1 MKASAT
7 YNKTTLFIS
16 ACCGLLLFGIA
27 LLTLGSVS
35 QGLQQNFKLDKL
47 KAGTLFAILPAGLL
61 TGSLFFGPVCD
72 RYGYK
77 ILLVSAC
84 LLLATGFTGI
94 AYSPSTEWLQ
104 FSIFIFGLAGGIIN
118 GATNAVVADISG
130 EYKGANL
137 SLLGVSFGIGALG
150 LPFVLGLLKQY
161 YTYPIILSGA
171 ALIAFGVALFY
182 VLIRFPA
189 PKITQGQS
197 LKKSLELLKDAV
209 LLLIAFYLFCQSSLE
224 AIVNN
229 WTTTFLIERKNLSE
243 GNALYALS
251 ACIAGV
257 TIMRFLTGT
266 IFRKI
271 TAKSILLLSFGL
283 FFCGIVALQVTGSFI
298 TALSGL
304 LILGAGIAGG
314 FPIML
319 GLVGNRYAA
328 LSGTA
333 FSLVLVI
340 AITGNILVNYLM
352 GIVAARYG
360 IQHFITLL
368 YAELVVMV
376 LLFIFIF
383 KKIQ

>member
-1 MKASAT
+1 MTAPAA

-16 ACCGLLLFGIA
+16 PCCGLLLFGIA

-35 QGLQQNFKLDKL
+35 QGLQQNFQLDKL
-47 KAGTLFAILPAGLL
+47 EAGTLFAILPAGLL

-77 ILLVSAC
+77 ILLAGAC
-84 LLLATGFTGI
+84 LLLAAGFTGI
-94 AYSPSTEWLQ
+94 GYSPSTGWLQ

-150 LPFVLGLLKQY
+150 LPFVLGILKQH

-171 ALIAFGVALFY
+171 AIVASGVALFY
-182 VLIRFPA
+182 LLIRFPS
-189 PKITQGQS
+189 PKIKQGIPLKRS
-197 LKKSLELLKDAV
+197 LGLLKDTV

-229 WTTTFLIERKNLSE
+229 WTTTFLIEQKGFSE
-243 GNALYALS
+243 SNALYALS
-251 ACIAGV
+251 ACVAGM
-257 TIMRFLTGT
+257 TLMRLLTGT
-266 IFRKI
+266 VFRKI
-271 TAKSILLLSFGL
+271 TARNILLFSFGL
-283 FFCGIVALQVTGSFI
+283 SFCGIVVLQTTASFF
-298 TALSGL
+298 TELSGL

-319 GLVGNRYAA
+319 GLVGSRYAA

-352 GIVAARYG
+352 GIVAAAYG

-368 YAELVVMV
+368 YTELMVMV

>member
-1 MKASAT
+1 MAPAA

-47 KAGTLFAILPAGLL
+47 EAGTLFAILPAGLL

-84 LLLATGFTGI
+84 LLLATGFAGI
-94 AYSPSTEWLQ
+94 AYSPSTTWLR

-118 GATNAVVADISG
+118 GSTNAVVADISD

-150 LPFVLGLLKQY
+150 LPFVLGILKQY
-161 YTYPIILSGA
+161 YSYPIILSGA
-171 ALIAFGVALFY
+171 AIIAFGVALFY
-182 VLIRFPA
+182 LVIRFPA
-189 PKITQGQS
+189 PKITQGLP
-197 LKKSLELLKDAV
+197 LKKSLGLLKDQV

-229 WTTTFLIERKNLSE
+229 WTTTFLIERKELSE
-243 GNALYALS
+243 SNALYALS
-251 ACIAGV
+251 ACVAGM
-257 TIMRFLTGT
+257 TLMRLLTGT
-266 IFRKI
+266 VFRK
-271 TAKSILLLSFGL
+271 TTDRNILLFSFGL
-283 FFCGIVALQVTGSFI
+283 FLCGTVLLQTSASLFTV
-298 TALSGL
+298 LPGL
-304 LILGAGIAGG
+304 LIIGAGIAGG

-319 GLVGNRYAA
+319 GLVGSRYAA

-340 AITGNILVNYLM
+340 AITGNILVNYVM
-352 GIVAARYG
+352 GIVTATYG
-360 IQHFITLL
+360 IQHFITVL
-368 YAELVVMV
+368 YIELVVMV
-376 LLFIFIF
+376 LLFVFIF
-383 KKIQ
+383 KKIH

>member
-1 MKASAT
+1 MPRAT
-7 YNKTTLFIS
+7 FNKTTLFIS

-47 KAGTLFAILPAGLL
+47 EAGTLFAILPAGLL

-94 AYSPSTEWLQ
+94 AYSPSKGWLQ
-104 FSIFIFGLAGGIIN
+104 CSIFIFGLAGGIIN

-137 SLLGVSFGIGALG
+137 SLLGVSFGVGALG
-150 LPFVLGLLKQY
+150 LPFVLGILKKY
-161 YTYPIILSGA
+161 YSYPVILSGA
-171 ALIAFGVALFY
+171 ALIALGVALFY
-182 VLIRFPA
+182 LLIRFPL
-189 PKITQGQS
+189 PKITQELP
-197 LKKSLELLKDAV
+197 LKKSFGLLKDMV
-209 LLLIAFYLFCQSSLE
+209 LLMIAFYLFCQSSLE

-229 WTTTFLIERKNLSE
+229 WTTTFLIERKGLSE

-251 ACIAGV
+251 ACVAGM
-257 TIMRFLTGT
+257 TLMRLLTGT
-266 IFRKI
+266 VFRKI
-271 TAKSILLLSFGL
+271 APGNILLFSFGL
-283 FFCGIVALQVTGSFI
+283 FLCGIILLQVTASFF

-304 LILGAGIAGG
+304 SILGAGIAGG

-352 GIVAARYG
+352 GIVAAAYG
-360 IQHFITLL
+360 TQHFITLL
-368 YAELVVMV
+368 YAELTIMV

-383 KKIQ
+383 KKIK

>member
-1 MKASAT
+1 MTASAA

-27 LLTLGSVS
+27 LLTLGSVA

-47 KAGTLFAILPAGLL
+47 EAGTLFAILPAGLL

-94 AYSPSTEWLQ
+94 AYSPSTGWLQ

-130 EYKGANL
+130 AYKGANL

-150 LPFVLGLLKQY
+150 LPFVLGMLKQY

-171 ALIAFGVALFY
+171 AVIACGVALFY
-182 VLIRFPA
+182 LLIRFPL
-189 PKITQGQS
+189 PKITRAVP
-197 LKKSLELLKDAV
+197 LKSSFGLLKDVV

-229 WTTTFLIERKNLSE
+229 WTTTFLTEQKNISQS
-243 GNALYALS
+243 NALYALS
-251 ACIAGV
+251 AGITGM
-257 TIMRFLTGT
+257 TLMRLLTGT
-266 IFRKI
+266 VFRKI
-271 TAKSILLLSFGL
+271 TAKRILLFSFGL
-283 FFCGIVALQVTGSFI
+283 FLCGIVLLQITASFF

-304 LILGAGIAGG
+304 LLLGAGIAGG

-319 GLVGNRYAA
+319 GLVGSRYAA

-352 GIVAARYG
+352 GVVAATYG

-368 YAELVVMV
+368 YIELGVMV
-376 LLFIFIF
+376 LLFISIF
-383 KKIQ
+383 KKIK

>member
-1 MKASAT
+1 MPFCLRGCLLAHSFLARYAT
-7 YNKTTLFIS
+7 
-16 ACCGLLLFGIA
+16 
-27 LLTLGSVS
+27 
-35 QGLQQNFKLDKL
+35 
-47 KAGTLFAILPAGLL
+47 
-61 TGSLFFGPVCD
+61 D

-77 ILLVSAC
+77 ILLAGAC
-84 LLLATGFTGI
+84 LLLAAGFTGI
-94 AYSPSTEWLQ
+94 GYSPSTGWLQ

-118 GATNAVVADISG
+118 GAANAVVADISG

-150 LPFVLGLLKQY
+150 LPFVLGILKQH

-171 ALIAFGVALFY
+171 VIVASGVALFY
-182 VLIRFPA
+182 LLIRFPS
-189 PKITQGQS
+189 PKITQGIPLKRS
-197 LKKSLELLKDAV
+197 LGLLKDTV

-229 WTTTFLIERKNLSE
+229 WTTTFLIEQKGFSE
-243 GNALYALS
+243 SNALYALS
-251 ACIAGV
+251 ACVAGM
-257 TIMRFLTGT
+257 TLMRLLTGT
-266 IFRKI
+266 VFRKI
-271 TAKSILLLSFGL
+271 TARNILLFSFGL
-283 FFCGIVALQVTGSFI
+283 SFCGIVVLQTTASFF
-298 TALSGL
+298 TELSGL

-319 GLVGNRYAA
+319 GLVGSRYAA

-352 GIVAARYG
+352 GIVAAAYG
-360 IQHFITLL
+360 IQHFISLL
-368 YAELVVMV
+368 YTELMVMV

>member
-1 MKASAT
+1 MTAPA

-47 KAGTLFAILPAGLL
+47 EAGTLFAILPAGML

-77 ILLVSAC
+77 ILLVSTC
-84 LLLATGFTGI
+84 LLLAAGFTGI
-94 AYSPSTEWLQ
+94 AYAPSTGWLR
-104 FSIFIFGLAGGIIN
+104 FSIFIFGLSGGVIN

-150 LPFVLGLLKQY
+150 LPFVLGILKQY
-161 YTYPIILSGA
+161 YSYPIILSGA
-171 ALIAFGVALFY
+171 AVTAFGVALFY
-182 VLIRFPA
+182 LLIRFPS
-189 PKITQGQS
+189 PKITQGLP
-197 LKKSLELLKDAV
+197 LKRSFGLLKDTV

-229 WTTTFLIERKNLSE
+229 WTTTFLIERKSLSE
-243 GNALYALS
+243 SNALYALS
-251 ACIAGV
+251 TCVAGM
-257 TIMRFLTGT
+257 TLMRLLTGT

-271 TAKSILLLSFGL
+271 TAKRILLASFGL
-283 FFCGIVALQVTGSFI
+283 FFCGIILLQVTASFF
-298 TALSGL
+298 TALSGVL
-304 LILGAGIAGG
+304 LLGAGIAGG

-319 GLVGNRYAA
+319 GLVGSRYAA

-352 GIVAARYG
+352 GIVAETYG

-368 YAELVVMV
+368 YTELGVMV
-376 LLFIFIF
+376 LLFISIF
-383 KKIQ
+383 KKIK

>member
-1 MKASAT
+1 MTAPAA

-35 QGLQQNFKLDKL
+35 QGLQQNFQLDKL
-47 KAGTLFAILPAGLL
+47 EAGTLFAILPAGLL

-72 RYGYK
+72 RYGHK
-77 ILLVSAC
+77 ILLAGAC
-84 LLLATGFTGI
+84 LLLAAGFTGI
-94 AYSPSTEWLQ
+94 GYSPSTGWLQ

-118 GATNAVVADISG
+118 GAANAVVADISG

-150 LPFVLGLLKQY
+150 LPFVLGILKQH

-171 ALIAFGVALFY
+171 VIVASGVALFY
-182 VLIRFPA
+182 LLIRFPS
-189 PKITQGQS
+189 PKITQGIPLKRS
-197 LKKSLELLKDAV
+197 LGLLKDTV

-229 WTTTFLIERKNLSE
+229 WTTTFLIEQKGFSE
-243 GNALYALS
+243 SNALYALS
-251 ACIAGV
+251 ACVAGM
-257 TIMRFLTGT
+257 TLMRLLTGT
-266 IFRKI
+266 VFRKI
-271 TAKSILLLSFGL
+271 TARNILLFSFGL
-283 FFCGIVALQVTGSFI
+283 SFCGIVVLQTTASFF
-298 TALSGL
+298 TELSGL

-319 GLVGNRYAA
+319 GLVGSRYAA

-352 GIVAARYG
+352 GIVAAAYG

-368 YAELVVMV
+368 YTELMVMV

>member
-1 MKASAT
+1 MTAPAA

-35 QGLQQNFKLDKL
+35 QGLQQNFQLDKL
-47 KAGTLFAILPAGLL
+47 EAGTLFAILPAGLL

-77 ILLVSAC
+77 ILLAGAC
-84 LLLATGFTGI
+84 LLLAAGFTGI
-94 AYSPSTEWLQ
+94 GYSPSTGWLQ

-118 GATNAVVADISG
+118 GAANAVVADISG

-150 LPFVLGLLKQY
+150 LPFVLGILKQH

-171 ALIAFGVALFY
+171 AIVASGVALFY
-182 VLIRFPA
+182 LLIRFPS
-189 PKITQGQS
+189 PKITQGIPLKRS
-197 LKKSLELLKDAV
+197 LGLLKDTV

-229 WTTTFLIERKNLSE
+229 WTTTFLIEQKGFSE
-243 GNALYALS
+243 SNALYALS
-251 ACIAGV
+251 ACVAGM
-257 TIMRFLTGT
+257 TLMRLLTGT
-266 IFRKI
+266 VFRKI
-271 TAKSILLLSFGL
+271 TARNILLFSFGL
-283 FFCGIVALQVTGSFI
+283 SFCGIVVLQTTASFF
-298 TALSGL
+298 TELSGL

-319 GLVGNRYAA
+319 GLVGSRYAA

-352 GIVAARYG
+352 GIVAAAYG

-368 YAELVVMV
+368 YTELMVMV
-376 LLFIFIF
+376 FLFFKNK

>member
-1 MKASAT
+1 MAPAA

-47 KAGTLFAILPAGLL
+47 EAGTLFAILPAGLL
-61 TGSLFFGPVCD
+61 TGSFFFGPVCD

-84 LLLATGFTGI
+84 LLLATGFAGI
-94 AYSPSTEWLQ
+94 AYSPSTTWLR

-118 GATNAVVADISG
+118 GSTNAVVADISD

-150 LPFVLGLLKQY
+150 LPFVLGILKQY
-161 YTYPIILSGA
+161 YSYPIILSGA
-171 ALIAFGVALFY
+171 AIIAFGVALFY
-182 VLIRFPA
+182 LVIRFPA
-189 PKITQGQS
+189 PKITQGLP
-197 LKKSLELLKDAV
+197 LKKSLGLLKDQV

-229 WTTTFLIERKNLSE
+229 WTTTFLIERKELSE
-243 GNALYALS
+243 SNALYALS
-251 ACIAGV
+251 ACVAGM
-257 TIMRFLTGT
+257 TLMRLLTGT
-266 IFRKI
+266 VFRK
-271 TAKSILLLSFGL
+271 TTDRNILLFSFGL
-283 FFCGIVALQVTGSFI
+283 FLCGTVLLQTSASLFTV
-298 TALSGL
+298 LPGL
-304 LILGAGIAGG
+304 LIIGAGIAGG

-319 GLVGNRYAA
+319 GLVGSRYAA

-340 AITGNILVNYLM
+340 AITGNILVNYVM
-352 GIVAARYG
+352 GIVTATYG
-360 IQHFITLL
+360 IQHFITVL
-368 YAELVVMV
+368 YIELVVMV
-376 LLFIFIF
+376 LLFVFIF
-383 KKIQ
+383 KKIH

>member
-1 MKASAT
+1 MTTPAA
-7 YNKTTLFIS
+7 YNKTTLFIA

-47 KAGTLFAILPAGLL
+47 EAGTLFAILPAGLL

-77 ILLVSAC
+77 VLLVTAC
-84 LLLATGFTGI
+84 ILLATGFTGI
-94 AYSPSTEWLQ
+94 AYSPSTGWLQ

-137 SLLGVSFGIGALG
+137 SLLGVSFGVGALG
-150 LPFVLGLLKQY
+150 LPFVLGILKQH
-161 YTYPIILSGA
+161 YTYPFILSGA
-171 ALIAFGVALFY
+171 AVIALLVALFY
-182 VLIRFPA
+182 LLIRFPL
-189 PKITQGQS
+189 PKITRGVP
-197 LKKSLELLKDAV
+197 LKKSFGLLKDMV

-229 WTTTFLIERKNLSE
+229 WTTTFLIERKNLSDS
-243 GNALYALS
+243 NALYALS
-251 ACIAGV
+251 ACIAGM
-257 TIMRFLTGT
+257 TLMRLLTGT
-266 IFRKI
+266 IFREI
-271 TAKSILLLSFGL
+271 TAKKILLFSFGL
-283 FFCGIVALQVTGSFI
+283 FLCGIVLLQTTASFF

-304 LILGAGIAGG
+304 LLLGAGIAGG

-319 GLVGNRYAA
+319 GLVGSRYAA

-352 GIVAARYG
+352 GIVAETYG

-368 YAELVVMV
+368 YVELGVMV
-376 LLFIFIF
+376 LLFISIF
-383 KKIQ
+383 KKIK

>member
-1 MKASAT
+1 M
-7 YNKTTLFIS
+7 L
-16 ACCGLLLFGIA
+16 
-27 LLTLGSVS
+27 
-35 QGLQQNFKLDKL
+35 
-47 KAGTLFAILPAGLL
+47 AG
-61 TGSLFFGPVCD
+61 
-72 RYGYK
+72 
-77 ILLVSAC
+77 AC
-84 LLLATGFTGI
+84 LLLAAGFTGI
-94 AYSPSTEWLQ
+94 GYSPSTGWLQ

-150 LPFVLGLLKQY
+150 LPFVLGILKQH

-171 ALIAFGVALFY
+171 VIVASGVALFY
-182 VLIRFPA
+182 LLIRFPS
-189 PKITQGQS
+189 PKITQGIPLKRS
-197 LKKSLELLKDAV
+197 LGLLKDTV

-229 WTTTFLIERKNLSE
+229 WTTTFLIEQKGFSE
-243 GNALYALS
+243 SNALYALS
-251 ACIAGV
+251 ACVAGM
-257 TIMRFLTGT
+257 TLMRLLTGT
-266 IFRKI
+266 VFRKI
-271 TAKSILLLSFGL
+271 TARNILLFSFGL
-283 FFCGIVALQVTGSFI
+283 SFCGIVVLQTTASFF
-298 TALSGL
+298 TELSGL

-319 GLVGNRYAA
+319 GLVGSRYAA

-352 GIVAARYG
+352 GIVAAAYG

-368 YAELVVMV
+368 YTELMVMV

>member
-1 MKASAT
+1 MTAPAA

-35 QGLQQNFKLDKL
+35 QGLQQNFQLDKL
-47 KAGTLFAILPAGLL
+47 EAGTLFAILPAGLL

-77 ILLVSAC
+77 ILLAGAC
-84 LLLATGFTGI
+84 LLLAAGFTGI
-94 AYSPSTEWLQ
+94 GYSPSTGWLQ

-118 GATNAVVADISG
+118 GAANAVVADISG

-150 LPFVLGLLKQY
+150 LPFVLGILKQH

-171 ALIAFGVALFY
+171 AIVASGVALFY
-182 VLIRFPA
+182 LLIRFPS
-189 PKITQGQS
+189 PKITQGIPLKRS
-197 LKKSLELLKDAV
+197 LGLLKDTV

-229 WTTTFLIERKNLSE
+229 WTTTFLIEQKGFSE
-243 GNALYALS
+243 SNALYALS
-251 ACIAGV
+251 ACVAGM
-257 TIMRFLTGT
+257 TLMRLLTGT
-266 IFRKI
+266 VFRKI
-271 TAKSILLLSFGL
+271 TARNILLFSFGL
-283 FFCGIVALQVTGSFI
+283 SFCGIVVLQTTASFF
-298 TALSGL
+298 TELSGL

-319 GLVGNRYAA
+319 GLVGSRYAA

-352 GIVAARYG
+352 GIVAAAYG

-368 YAELVVMV
+368 YTELMVMV

>member
-1 MKASAT
+1 MAPAT

-47 KAGTLFAILPAGLL
+47 EAGTLFAILPAGLL

-118 GATNAVVADISG
+118 GATNAVVADISD

-150 LPFVLGLLKQY
+150 LPFVLGILKQY

-171 ALIAFGVALFY
+171 AVIAFGVALFY
-182 VLIRFPA
+182 LLIRFPS
-189 PKITQGQS
+189 PKITQGLP
-197 LKKSLELLKDAV
+197 LKRSFGLLKDTV
-209 LLLIAFYLFCQSSLE
+209 LLLVAFYLFCQSSLE

-229 WTTTFLIERKNLSE
+229 WTTTFLIERKELSE
-243 GNALYALS
+243 SNALYALS
-251 ACIAGV
+251 ACVAGM
-257 TIMRFLTGT
+257 TLMRLLTGT
-266 IFRKI
+266 VFRK
-271 TAKSILLLSFGL
+271 TTDRNILLFSFGL
-283 FFCGIVALQVTGSFI
+283 FLCGTVLLQTSASLFTV
-298 TALSGL
+298 LPGL
-304 LILGAGIAGG
+304 LIIGAGIAGG

-319 GLVGNRYAA
+319 GLVGSRYAA

-340 AITGNILVNYLM
+340 AITGNILVNYVM
-352 GIVAARYG
+352 GIVTATYG
-360 IQHFITLL
+360 IQHFITVL
-368 YAELVVMV
+368 YIELVVMV
-376 LLFIFIF
+376 LLFVFIF
-383 KKIQ
+383 KKIH

>member
-1 MKASAT
+1 MAPAA

-47 KAGTLFAILPAGLL
+47 EAGTLFAILPAGLL
-61 TGSLFFGPVCD
+61 AGSLFFGPVCD

-77 ILLVSAC
+77 VLLVSAC

-94 AYSPSTEWLQ
+94 AYSPSTGWLQ

-118 GATNAVVADISG
+118 GATNAVVSDISG
-130 EYKGANL
+130 QYKGANL

-150 LPFVLGLLKQY
+150 LPFVLGILKQY

-171 ALIAFGVALFY
+171 GVIAFGVGLFY
-182 VLIRFPA
+182 LLIGFPS
-189 PKITQGQS
+189 PKITQAIP
-197 LKKSLELLKDAV
+197 LKRSFGLLKDMV

-229 WTTTFLIERKNLSE
+229 WTTTFLIERKSLSE
-243 GNALYALS
+243 SNALYALS
-251 ACIAGV
+251 ACVAGM
-257 TIMRFLTGT
+257 TLMRLLTGT

-271 TAKSILLLSFGL
+271 TARNILLFSFCL
-283 FFCGIVALQVTGSFI
+283 FLCGIVVLQTTGSFF

-304 LILGAGIAGG
+304 LLLGAGIAGG

-319 GLVGNRYAA
+319 GLVGSRYSA

-352 GIVAARYG
+352 GILAATYG

-368 YAELVVMV
+368 YAELIIMV

-383 KKIQ
+383 KKIK

>member
-1 MKASAT
+1 MTGSAT
-7 YNKTTLFIS
+7 YHKTTLFIA

-35 QGLQQNFKLDKL
+35 QGLQQNFTLDKL
-47 KAGTLFAILPAGLL
+47 EAGTLFAILPAGLL
-61 TGSLFFGPVCD
+61 AGSLFFGPVCD

-84 LLLATGFTGI
+84 LLLAAGFTGI
-94 AYSPSTEWLQ
+94 ACSPSAGWLQ
-104 FSIFIFGLAGGIIN
+104 LSIFVFGSAGGIIN

-137 SLLGVSFGIGALG
+137 SLLGVSFGVGALG
-150 LPFVLGLLKQY
+150 LPFILGVLKQY
-161 YTYPIILSGA
+161 YSYPVILSGA
-171 ALIAFGVALFY
+171 AVIALAVALFY
-182 VLIRFPA
+182 LLIRFPL
-189 PKITQGQS
+189 PKVTRGVP
-197 LKKSLELLKDAV
+197 LKKNFGLLKDIA

-229 WTTTFLIERKNLSE
+229 WTTTFLIERKDLSE

-251 ACIAGV
+251 ACVAGM
-257 TIMRFLTGT
+257 TLMRLLTGT
-266 IFRKI
+266 VFRKI
-271 TAKSILLLSFGL
+271 TARRILLFSFGL
-283 FFCGIVALQVTGSFI
+283 FLCGILLLQSTASFF

-304 LILGAGIAGG
+304 FILGAGIAGG
-314 FPIML
+314 FPMML
-319 GLVGNRYAA
+319 GLVGSRYADV
-328 LSGTA
+328 SGTA

-352 GIVAARYG
+352 GVVAETYG

-368 YAELVVMV
+368 YAELGVMV

-383 KKIQ
+383 KKVK